1 MAEKTMLNFRCPAD
15 VLDAIDSIGQERYPS
30 ESSKHGCDRSK
41 TLLDIVRAGIEVL
54 SGNSVL
60 QMSNNSVRQDELISS
75 TEGKTVSKTEESD
88 CKTNEIDPGAK
99 LTQYLESLK
108 TPLCERFS
116 AIDEQLGRIE
126 SLSQS
131 LESHAQEDIKT
142 LKLEMEAIEIASH
155 DANYLAAERLD
166 EIGALE
172 KKLEAID
179 ALIVFKNNEIAECS
193 AQLAAKNQIIAEAEE
208 QISQLEFQLK
218 AAAAEKSSEFPR
230 PAQLIDLLK
239 IERPKLKISQ
249 IDITAIYSLLNKHS

>member
-108 TPLCERFS
+108 TPLCERF
-116 AIDEQLGRIE
+116 
-126 SLSQS
+126 
-131 LESHAQEDIKT
+131 QEDIKT